1 MPSHT
6 QTRTFN
12 SPLEPT
18 REAAHDALLSLGS
31 EVEESADGS
40 VLSGK
45 TGWTAFSFGED
56 VVITLEPENDVTTR
70 VTVGSSQRVR
80 VALLDLGSRNRR
92 NVGTVLNAMA
102 SRLGT

>member
-1 MPSHT
+1 MPSQT

-31 EVEESADGS
+31 EVEESPDGK

-56 VVITLEPENDVTTR
+56 VVITLEAEDDASTK
-70 VTVGSSQRVR
+70 VTVESSQRLR
-80 VALLDLGSRNRR
+80 IALLDLGARNRR

-102 SRLGT
+102 SRLDI